1 MPSRSIGCGSPWRRK
16 LACAALGATL
26 ACALSFSLLP
36 GTFPPAIVL
45 LPMALAAVGASA
57 PSLGAAWRWGLTVSL
72 PGYSLALT
80 WVMVPV
86 QTEGGLPFFLAAPCP
101 VLLGALLAAYAGLF
115 SFAVFFLK
123 DHAQSPWTPMTLGAV
138 WASLELGRGVLFT
151 GFPWLVLAQALV
163 PWPWTLG
170 LARWIGAFGLSGMLA
185 AAGSILVL
193 WTGRRR
199 LWALVPAGIMLLP
212 LAFPLPEPLA
222 TLTAAL
228 VQGNIDQGQKWD
240 PTLQEAILDTY
251 LGLSRQAAQ
260 NHPDLIIWPETA
272 TPFHPQDP
280 GPLVDRLHA
289 EAASWK
295 TPLLFGA
302 PAYSLVETAPPTYVL
317 HNRAYL
323 LGRDGKQVAWY
334 DKEHLVPFGEY
345 VPWGNWLPFLSKL
358 VPGDYEFAP
367 SAATAPLPL
376 SRDVRLGVLICYEAI
391 FPELAR
397 DRIRDGASILVNISN
412 DAWFGDSAAPRQHL
426 ALTALRAVESGRA
439 IFRATNTGI
448 TAAIAPDGTILKTLP
463 QFTPSVLVA
472 ELPVLTSTTVYH
484 QHFWRIHG
492 AFMLIAVGG
501 LLVRFLRPQLLK
513 RKHHHAAIS

>member
-1 MPSRSIGCGSPWRRK
+1 MPSRSTGSGSPPWHRLGGTA
-16 LACAALGATL
+16 LAVAL
-26 ACALSFSLLP
+26 ACALSFSLVP
-36 GTFPPAIVL
+36 VAFPPAILL

-57 PSLGAAWRWGLTVSL
+57 PSPASAWRRGLGVTL
-72 PGYSLALT
+72 PGYALALA

-86 QTEGGLPFFLAAPCP
+86 QMEGGLPFILAAPCP
-101 VLLGALLAAYAGLF
+101 VLLGAVLAAYAGLF
-115 SFAVFFLK
+115 SLAVFFLK
-123 DHAQSPWTPMTLGAV
+123 DHAHSPWTPMTLGAA
-138 WASLELGRGVLFT
+138 WASLEIARGQLFT

-163 PWPWTLG
+163 PWPWALG
-170 LARWIGAFGLSGMLA
+170 LARWIGTFGLSGVLA
-185 AAGSILVL
+185 AAGGILTL
-193 WTGRRR
+193 WTGKRR

-212 LAFPLPEPLA
+212 LAFPLPEP
-222 TLTAAL
+222 TSTVTAAL

-240 PTLQEAILDTY
+240 PALQEAILDTY
-251 LGLSRQAAQ
+251 LDLSRQAAQ

-280 GPLVDRLHA
+280 GPLADRLHA

-302 PAYSLVETAPPTYVL
+302 PAYSLVPSTPPTYVL

-323 LGRDGKQVAWY
+323 LDRDGKRAAWY

-345 VPWGNWLPFLSKL
+345 VPLATWLPFLSKL

-376 SRDVRLGVLICYEAI
+376 SRHVRLGVLICYEAV

-397 DRIRDGASILVNISN
+397 DRIRDGASVLINISN

-426 ALTALRAVESGRA
+426 ALAALRAVESGRA

-463 QFTPSVLVA
+463 QFAPGVLVA

-484 QHFWRIHG
+484 QHFLRIHG
-492 AFMLIAVGG
+492 AFILMAIGG
-501 LLVRFLRPQLLK
+501 LLVRLLRPRSL
-513 RKHHHAAIS
+513 